1 MDTPSENAWRDA
13 FFWKVAEQFEGLA
26 RWVAGPLKAEA
37 WEDGREAVFSV
48 RQDDFELLRF
58 SASFDDE
65 GARQKRLNQKL
76 NLVGEWKG
84 EASDL
89 LVLGWKESVPDLD
102 KGLDSRAD
110 YAEGEYAGAM
120 GKVVELLR
128 DKLDEALK
136 PQPVSVSRALA
147 RTAQR
152 EQVPVVDMSFEPVRS
167 VPRAERVPERKDE
180 RGSGAASSSTGDR
193 AMSFLAIS
201 LGVLGKMPGMGPEE
215 VFAGFIAAA
224 REMSLRERQVEV
236 YAQSALLHL
245 YLVEKQLFEGPTWSR
260 PRIREDALIVALAKE
275 KSDIFRGSRIGQKQ
289 RADQIVAA
297 MENYYRIVLS
307 VGGLKSEEVDN
318 RVRTAF
324 GRTKLIVTTAVDG
337 LRSSVQPKRAWFERI
352 FQRRHGLE

>member
-1 MDTPSENAWRDA
+1 MDVASENAARDA
-13 FFWKVAEQFEGLA
+13 FLWKVAEQFEGLG
-26 RWVAGPLKAEA
+26 RWVVTPAKAEV

-76 NLVGEWKG
+76 NLAGEWKG
-84 EASDL
+84 EASEL
-89 LVLGWKESVPDLD
+89 IVLGWKNSAPDLE
-102 KGLDSRAD
+102 KGLDSAAD
-110 YAEGEYAGAM
+110 QAEGEFAGAM
-120 GKVVELLR
+120 GRVVELLR
-128 DKLDEALK
+128 DILGEALK

-147 RTAQR
+147 QYAQR
-152 EQVPVVDMSFEPVRS
+152 EQVPVIDTSLEPVRS
-167 VPRAERVPERKDE
+167 VPRAERVPERNDG
-180 RGSGAASSSTGDR
+180 RRSGAASSPTGDR

-224 REMSLRERQVEV
+224 RELSLRERQVAV

-260 PRIREDALIVALAKE
+260 PRIREGALIVALAKE
-275 KSDIFRGSRIGQKQ
+275 KSDIFRGSRIGQKH

-307 VGGLKSEEVDN
+307 EGGLKPEEVDN

-337 LRSSVQPKRAWFERI
+337 LRSSVQPKRAWFERV